1 MRIRNILA
9 VLAAVAVLGGHMSW
23 QSLDRL
29 HLTWLDWNATVG
41 DALGNGKTPTTVAGV
56 LKYHAASLNAF
67 PHCRALL
74 ISSTRLRCAPRSS
87 TMLVTKGESIFLDN
101 GSDMCVALLLKTV
114 QYG

>member
-41 DALGNGKTPTTVAGV
+41 DALGNGKTPTTGGWGLEVSRRVAECFPPLPRFADIV
-56 LKYHAASLNAF
+56 NKAAI
-67 PHCRALL
+67 RAA
-74 ISSTRLRCAPRSS
+74 IFDDAGH
-87 TMLVTKGESIFLDN
+87 KGGEHFFR
-101 GSDMCVALLLKTV
+101 
-114 QYG
+114 